1 MTYDDWKAD
10 EGDYDPEGA
19 QQESDRAEDDR
30 ADHPERY

>member
-19 QQESDRAEDDR
+19 QQQADRDEDDR
-30 ADHPERY
+30 EDHPERY